1 MPSMIPLK
9 GELEGIAMIAVVD
22 YGAGNLASVVNALE
36 RIGAPVEITQDAE
49 SILGADGVIV
59 PGVGAAADTMK
70 HLDRLGLSPVIERVI
85 ASGIPYLGICMGMQ
99 VLLENS
105 LEGGDHRCLGIV
117 PGTVR
122 KLPGGQPIPHMG
134 WNQVRHDA
142 SHQLFD
148 AIPDGTEFYFVHSY
162 YVDPDD
168 PSWVGASTDY
178 GIDFPCVLIRNNVM
192 GTQFHPEKS
201 GRWGLKLLENFVR
214 IVGRFRTAEAVSHA
228 RHSRD

>member
-1 MPSMIPLK
+1 
-9 GELEGIAMIAVVD
+9 VD

-36 RIGAPVEITQDAE
+36 RIGAPVEITQDAKT
-49 SILGADGVIV
+49 ILGADGVIV

-70 HLDRLGLSPVIERVI
+70 HLDRLGLSPVIEQVI
-85 ASGIPYLGICMGMQ
+85 ASGTQYLGICMGMQ

-122 KLPGGQPIPHMG
+122 KLPSGQPIPHMG
-134 WNQVRHDA
+134 WNQVFHKA
-142 SHQLFD
+142 SHQLFEG
-148 AIPDGTEFYFVHSY
+148 IPDGTEFYFVHSY
-162 YVDPDD
+162 YVDPVDR
-168 PSWVGASTDY
+168 SWVGATTDY
-178 GIDFPCVLIRNNVM
+178 GIDFPCVLIRGNVM

-214 IVGRFRTAEAVSHA
+214 IVGVIQTADTVSHA
-228 RHSRD
+228 RHSGD